1 MKTITD
7 TLRIWLSDEGG
18 ANVIE
23 YALLAALIALAI
35 ITGAAAVGGQLNT
48 LFTDIKEKFASIVP

>member
-1 MKTITD
+1 MKTISD
-7 TLRIWLSDEGG
+7 TLRTWLSDEGG

-48 LFTDIKEKFASIVP
+48 LFTDIKDKFASIVP